1 MSYIGSEATLPRH
14 LLSPDPS
21 SARKVLGNDSG
32 RGSDEDKRDPS
43 SSDESENE
51 DNPGGKE
58 VLKWKRGRLI
68 GKGAFGKVCLI
79 LMLNLWY
86 FV

>member
-1 MSYIGSEATLPRH
+1 MSYIGSEATFPRH
-14 LLSPDPS
+14 LLSPDS
-21 SARKVLGNDSG
+21 SSTRKVLGNDSG
-32 RGSDEDKRDPS
+32 RGSDEDKGDPS

-51 DNPGGKE
+51 DNPDGKE

-68 GKGAFGKVCLI
+68 GKGAFGKVCICVELC
-79 LMLNLWY
+79 Y